1 MIPVIIYAPNFYKT
15 KPIWSMQ
22 KLVLL
27 IALLLIPLPLTGTE
41 ENKSLRI
48 DFGAYGVMLSETPYG
63 LTLDINRGADRVVA
77 INNISFVNV
86 ELPGIW
92 EKESTADRFHDV
104 REREDGFSFGISEK
118 NTVNVTLVGDGVWF
132 NVSSSDVVKTSYSG
146 ADLWYG
152 GGSLLNQSYP
162 LENVEINPLSDVI
175 SQALPDFLRPIMPA
189 VDGVLALLYGMIS
202 PLAMHLSPVPLAFM
216 GLENDLM
223 MTRPF
228 GYNFQTPFWLSKNFG
243 VFLNTTDPVEYSI
256 HDGVLNLGVRDY
268 SAKIILGESPAE
280 IFDSY
285 VDMVGKPSKVLPL
298 SVLEAPIWTIGSQY
312 ASDFDQDKVLEYARK
327 IAKSGLEHSTLTIDV
342 GWQKEHGDTDFD
354 HSRFPDP
361 KAMVDELHSLGFKVI
376 LWTVPYVSSTSDNYK
391 EGFEKGY
398 YIKDPLT
405 SLPVHIPWSYVA
417 QIALD
422 AMHLKLYSVAR
433 GLSKPLCSAI
443 IDLSNPD
450 AFEWYVGN
458 LRFLVEEYGI
468 DGFKMDQGEGAFLPM
483 KGSTFG
489 NVSVNEYTDLCTE
502 AGKSFDYYEIRSG
515 WFSQSHGGWARE
527 YDKFATWSEENG
539 IKSVVPEALTLS
551 ILGYPYVLPDVVGG
565 GQFFDDGYDEELYI
579 RWAELEA
586 FMPIMQF
593 SDNFFVQSERAKE
606 LSLHYMKVHRDLY
619 PYLSELA
626 NESKVSGVPM
636 VRPLFMHYNEEEC
649 YTIKDEYLLGS
660 NMLVAPVL
668 EKGSRER
675 KVFLP
680 EGMWKDYWSDAV
692 YEGGSWI
699 DIEAPLELIPVFV
712 AVN

>member
-1 MIPVIIYAPNFYKT
+1 MHGPIVI
-15 KPIWSMQ
+15 
-22 KLVLL
+22 LV
-27 IALLLIPLPLTGTE
+27 ALLLLSPLSGME
-41 ENKSLRI
+41 EMKTFEITSEGRR
-48 DFGAYGVMLSETPYG
+48 VVLSESQTGMQISLYDG
-63 LTLDINRGADRVVA
+63 SQKLLSIE
-77 INNISFVNV
+77 NIALRDD
-86 ELPGIW
+86 ELPGVW
-92 EKESTADRFHDV
+92 
-104 REREDGFSFGISEK
+104 EREYAAKDFGRLKERDDGFSFSIYEDAIA
-118 NTVNVTLVGDGVWF
+118 NITFVDDGVWF
-132 NVSSSDVVKTSYSG
+132 NVSSPYLVHTGYSCG
-146 ADLWYG
+146 GYWYG

-162 LENVEINPLSDVI
+162 LENVEIAPLSDVI

-189 VDGVLALLYGMIS
+189 IDGVLALFYGMIS

-228 GYNFQTPFWLSKNFG
+228 GYNFQTPFWLSSENFG
-243 VFLNTTDPVEYSI
+243 IFLNTTQPIEYSI
-256 HDGVLNLGVRDY
+256 SDGVLNLGVTDY
-268 SAKIILGESPAE
+268 SAKIILGQSPLE
-280 IFDSY
+280 VFDSY
-285 VDMVGKPSKVLPL
+285 ISIVGKPSKVLPL

-327 IAKSGLEHSTLTIDV
+327 IAKSGLERSTLTIDV

-361 KAMVDELHSLGFKVI
+361 KAMVDELHALGFKVI

-422 AMHLKLYSVAR
+422 AMHLKLYSAAR
-433 GLSKPLCSAI
+433 GLSKPLCSAV

-502 AGKSFDYYEIRSG
+502 AGKSFDLYEIRSG

-606 LSLHYMKVHRDLY
+606 LSLSYMKVHRDLH

-626 NESKVSGVPM
+626 NESKVSGAPM
-636 VRPLFMHYNEEEC
+636 VRPLFMHYDEEEC

-660 NMLVAPVL
+660 DMLVAPIL

-680 EGMWKDYWSDAV
+680 EGMWKDYWSDTV
-692 YEGGSWI
+692 YEGGSWM